1 MNTNLFSISQ
11 PENLVD
17 TTATCCGI
25 QPTMKTLGERLKSAL
40 KDRGISESRLAEM
53 VGASQQAINF
63 IANGTTKNPRNLGKI
78 ANALGINEAWL
89 RYGSQSGD
97 NEPEEMTRPRAIRQ
111 SDLFATYPAKPV
123 ARDDLLAASINDLPV
138 YGTPAGMD
146 GITLETESPQ
156 SFTGRPPML
165 IGNNRGFAVFMIGES
180 MSPRFDHGEMLWV
193 DPVQPPQI
201 GDYVLVVDQ
210 NNFAIPR
217 QLIAIKSETI
227 ELLARNDETES
238 IVKREDIRHLYKI
251 VGQRAL

>member
-1 MNTNLFSISQ
+1 MITNFVSISQ

-17 TTATCCGI
+17 TTDPCCGI
-25 QPTMKTLGERLKSAL
+25 QKAMKTLGERLKNAL

-78 ANALGINEAWL
+78 AKALGVNEAWL
-89 RYGSQSGD
+89 RYGSQGGD
-97 NEPEEMTRPRAIRQ
+97 SAPEEMTRPRTVAQ
-111 SDLFATYPAKPV
+111 SELFAAYPAKPV

-146 GITLETESPQ
+146 GITLDTETPQ

-180 MSPRFDHGEMLWV
+180 MSPRFDHGEMLWI

-210 NNFAIPR
+210 NSFAIPR
-217 QLIAIKSETI
+217 QLLAIKSDAI

-238 IVKREDIRHLYKI
+238 SVKREDIRHLYKI